1 MPEDEVYEVSHI
13 IDEDYS
19 NPSERVFLVRWLG
32 YSPDYDSWEPL
43 DNLLPGAI
51 EVVKE
56 WDRRK
61 KPPHKRKAKEEKA
74 NSAQKRVKRDASCVD
89 NDSPKENGRRVRTS
103 KAVIHILR
111 SLLMVENQG

>member
-1 MPEDEVYEVSHI
+1 MPDDEVYEVSHI

-51 EVVKE
+51 EIVKE
-56 WDRRK
+56 WDRKK
-61 KPPHKRKAKEEKA
+61 KPPHKRKAKEEKV
-74 NSAQKRVKRDASCVD
+74 NTPQKRVKRDASRVD
-89 NDSPKENGRRVRTS
+89 DGSPKENGTRVKAS
-103 KAVIHILR
+103 KAVIHILC
-111 SLLMVENQG
+111 SLLMAENQG